1 MATELLSTF
10 PNDRVLT
17 PKDGAAYESALGRW
31 SGTSV
36 RRAQYILFPTTAEE
50 VSKAVCFAV
59 RSGLELAVKGGGHSC
74 SGASASEGVII
85 DLARLNEVK
94 IDAPARI
101 ARVGGGALWKDVDSA
116 SAASGLATVGG
127 TVNDTGVGGLT
138 VGGGFG
144 FLCPKYG
151 LVIDNL
157 LEAQVVLANGDVVT
171 CNGGKHADLFWGIR
185 GGGSNFG
192 IVAQF
197 TFRLYPQLSTVWSGL
212 LIFTPDK
219 LSELFRGLETW
230 YNSAGEDEGVNVFF
244 GCTPPAFMPA
254 LVVLPFFNGPAE
266 EGRAKFKAV
275 LDVGPVADMT
285 SEMPYPA
292 ANTIQQAPMTTH
304 GDRKLFKATSFAA
317 FDAATFQHLFDEYSG
332 LVEKYPDTRGSAVIM
347 ELYPADKIVS
357 VPSTATAF
365 PSRMRRCNINFV
377 PRWKDVALDKVMYDW
392 ATAQVDYMRKA
403 ENVPTRHAVR
413 RYPNYGF
420 GDERARDVFGE
431 NYERMARVKAVY
443 DPTSVFHKWYPV
455 TPTS

>member
-1 MATELLSTF
+1 MSSDLLSGF
-10 PNDRVLT
+10 RDDQILT
-17 PKDGAAYESALGRW
+17 PTDGAAYESALHRW
-31 SGTSV
+31 SETAV
-36 RRAQYILFPTTAEE
+36 RRAQYIILPTTAEE
-50 VSKAVCFAV
+50 VSNAVKFAV
-59 RSGLELAVKGGGHSC
+59 NSGLELAVKGGGHSC
-74 SGASASEGVII
+74 SGAASSEGIVV
-85 DLARLNEVK
+85 DLSRLNKVHV
-94 IDAPARI
+94 DAEAKI

-116 SAASGLATVGG
+116 AAERGLATVGG

-144 FLCPKYG
+144 FLCPRYG

-157 LEAQVVLANGDVVT
+157 LEARVVLASGGIVT
-171 CNGGKHADLFWGIR
+171 CNKDQHADLFWGIR

-192 IVAQF
+192 IVTEF
-197 TFRLYPQLSTVWSGL
+197 TFKLFPQPNTVWSGM

-219 LSELFRGLETW
+219 LPDLVRGLETW
-230 YNSAGEDEGVNVFF
+230 YKGAGENEAVNLFF

-254 LVVLPFFNGPAE
+254 LVVLPFFNGSAE
-266 EGRAKFKAV
+266 EGRTKFKAI

-292 ANTIQQAPMTTH
+292 VNTIQAPMTTH

-317 FDAATFQHLFDEYSG
+317 FDPATFQHLFDEYG
-332 LVEKYPDTRGSAVIM
+332 KLVEKYPDTRGSAVVM

-357 VPSTATAF
+357 VPSSATAF

-377 PRWKDVALDKVMYDW
+377 PRWKDGALDKEMYNW
-392 ATAQVDYMRKA
+392 AVAQVNYMRKA
-403 ENVPTRHAVR
+403 ENLPPSRPA
-413 RYPNYGF
+413 YANYGF

-455 TPTS
+455 TPAS